1 MRKIIYYITPNHPK
15 IELIAKAVILLV
27 SVSISNNLMAQSA
40 YHGGKGDGYA
50 MSEVQNVVLGI
61 ESSSNFSHSVNL
73 FPNPA
78 TTNQSLEILSSNTIS
93 FRIDII
99 NILGQ
104 VVFSQNCE
112 GDKTL
117 VPLYLYKPG
126 SYIVKIYSG
135 GNYNLQKLEIAQ
147 P

>member
-1 MRKIIYYITPNHPK
+1 MDLMLKLRISK
-15 IELIAKAVILLV
+15 LSASILLLILFL
-27 SVSISNNLMAQSA
+27 SVSTLKAQSA

-50 MSEVQNVVLGI
+50 MNEVQNVVLGV
-61 ESSSNFSHSVNL
+61 ETSSNFSHSVNL

-126 SYIVKIYSG
+126 SYIVKIYRG
-135 GNYNLQKLEIAQ
+135 GNYNIQKLVIAQ